1 MFEVI
6 DIKTTDKVKLYDVL
20 ETVKGIVKKSGVF
33 NGLVCISV
41 PHTTAGLT
49 LNSNFNLAVQRDI
62 IMKMMEMIP
71 REGHYE
77 HIEGNSAAHVQA
89 SLFGN
94 TATLILNEGHLEL
107 GMFQSIFLC
116 EFDGP
121 RKRKVL
127 VKIIAEEMIAK

>member
-1 MFEVI
+1 MFEVLN
-6 DIKTTDKVKLYDVL
+6 IKTRDKIKMYEILDEVKAFVSASGVL
-20 ETVKGIVKKSGVF
+20 NGIVC
-33 NGLVCISV
+33 LSV

-49 LNSNFNLAVQRDI
+49 LNKNYDIVVQEDI
-62 IMKMMEMIP
+62 INKMQELIP
-71 REGHYE
+71 KEGNYK

-94 TATLILNEGHLEL
+94 TATIILNEGHLEL

-127 VKIIAEEMIAK
+127 MKIVSG

>member
-1 MFEVI
+1 MIEVL
-6 DIKTTDKVKLYDVL
+6 DIKTKDKVKMYEILD
-20 ETVKGIVKKSGVF
+20 EVKTFVKKSGVL
-33 NGLVCISV
+33 NGIVCISV

-49 LNSNFNLAVQRDI
+49 LNSNFNLVVQKDI
-62 IMKMMEMIP
+62 LMKMRELIP
-71 REGHYE
+71 REGHFE

-94 TATLILNEGHLEL
+94 TATIILNEGHLEL

-127 VKIIAEEMIAK
+127 IKIISDDKV